1 VDGIDIQAWRRQ
13 MWNTEER
20 NGKIRQAK
28 GKIKQVVGGLIHDDA
43 LKSEGQRDEVVG
55 SAEQTIGEVR
65 RTASGA
71 IEHIKK
77 AVK

>member
-1 VDGIDIQAWRRQ
+1 
-13 MWNTEER
+13 MWNKDER
-20 NGKIRQAK
+20 NGKIRKATGKVKQA
-28 GKIKQVVGGLIHDDA
+28 VGGLIHDDA

-55 SAEQTIGEVR
+55 GAQETIGEVR

-71 IEHIKK
+71 IEKIKK